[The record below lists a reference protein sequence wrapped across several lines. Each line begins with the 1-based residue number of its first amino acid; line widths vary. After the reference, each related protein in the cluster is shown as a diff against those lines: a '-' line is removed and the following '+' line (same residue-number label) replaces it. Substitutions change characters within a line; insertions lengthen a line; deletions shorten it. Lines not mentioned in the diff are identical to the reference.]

1 MVRVSY
7 TGSNGSPGRGIKV
20 ANAPD
25 LREQQWLSV
34 FLSPIAVANSVI
46 TVSDTFGLH
55 PKAPI
60 VLTDLSGNA
69 QDFEIKRVLNDTQ
82 IQVGSIG
89 TGITGPYAN
98 PVAFNGG
105 TLQMGEVNRNKF
117 GSELV
122 LRAVYQEEPATA
134 LRNLLVNKYG
144 APIDTSLDANGKVRI
159 IVDTGTPADPL
170 PYTDDV
176 KIVYGAN
183 GKASQYQF
191 YLATVLKYTVDVT
204 YNTAN
209 KPIDYQTTVI

>member
-1 MVRVSY
+1 M
-7 TGSNGSPGRGIKV
+7 

-34 FLSPIAVANSVI
+34 FLSPITVANSVI

-60 VLTDLSGNA
+60 QLRDLSGNIS
-69 QDFEIKRVLNDTQ
+69 DFEIKRVLNDTQ
-82 IQVGSIG
+82 IQIGSVG
-89 TGITGPYAN
+89 TGIVGPYAN

-105 TLQMGEVNRNKF
+105 SLTMGEVNRNKF

-144 APIDTSLDANGKVRI
+144 APIDTSLDAEGDVVLKV
-159 IVDTGTPADPL
+159 DAGLTPDPL

-176 KIVYGAN
+176 KIVYGSN

-191 YLATVLKYTVDVT
+191 YLAMVLKYTVNVT
-204 YNTAN
+204 YNVAN
-209 KPIDYQTTVI
+209 KPIDYQTVIV

>member
-1 MVRVSY
+1 M
-7 TGSNGSPGRGIKV
+7 

-34 FLSPIAVANSVI
+34 FLSPISVANSVI

-60 VLTDLSGNA
+60 QLKDLAGNV

-82 IQVGSIG
+82 IQIG
-89 TGITGPYAN
+89 NIGNGITGPFLN
-98 PVAFNGG
+98 PVQFDGG
-105 TLQMGEVNRNKF
+105 SLQMGEVNRNKF

-122 LRAVYQEEPATA
+122 LRAVYQEEPALA

-144 APIDTSLDANGKVRI
+144 AAIDTSIGVDGKISLKVDAGLQNQ
-159 IVDTGTPADPL
+159 DPL

-176 KIVYGAN
+176 KIVYGSN

-209 KPIDYQTTVI
+209 KPIDYQTVIL